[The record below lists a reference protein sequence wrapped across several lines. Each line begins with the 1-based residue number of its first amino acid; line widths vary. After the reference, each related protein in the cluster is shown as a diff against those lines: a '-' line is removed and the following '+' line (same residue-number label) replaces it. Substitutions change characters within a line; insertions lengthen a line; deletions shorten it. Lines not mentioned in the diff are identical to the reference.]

1 MTHFTIP
8 ELRTA
13 RLVLRPQCIDDF
25 PAYAAFLAS
34 PRSRFMGGPFD
45 QRAAWGM
52 FTSDL
57 AMWPLY
63 GHGSLMIDIAAT
75 GQCIGQVGINHGPLF
90 PKENSA
96 GCSMRASK
104 GRALPPKLAPHCAIG
119 RSTPW
124 VCRRW
129 SATSTQKTML
139 RWLSRRGSAESVTM
153 QRPCRMR
160 AMWCFATVYP
170 REAFPSNG
178 HRTLL
183 RP

>member
-90 PKENSA
+90 PEREL
-96 GCSMRASK
+96 G
-104 GRALPPKLAPHCAIG
+104 
-119 RSTPW
+119 
-124 VCRRW
+124 
-129 SATSTQKTML
+129 
-139 RWLSRRGSAESVTM
+139 WLLYEGFEG
-153 QRPCRMR
+153 QG
-160 AMWCFATVYP
+160 FAT
-170 REAFPSNG
+170 EAGAALRDWAFN
-178 HRTLL
+178 TLGL
-183 RP
+183 PTLVSYFDPENHASMAVSARLGGIRDDAAPVQDEGDVVFRYSLPARSVPQ